1 MMSLE
6 ALQHQVLNCE
16 RCALAETRNHVI
28 FGEGHDQAPVLI
40 IGEAPGLDED
50 LKGRP
55 FVGRSG
61 QLLDKILH
69 ACGFNRYQHVYIS
82 NIVKCRPPGNR
93 LPTPLEIRVC
103 RPYLLQQ
110 INLIDPKI
118 LILLG
123 ATALKSLAGQ
133 DQKITRVRGTWI
145 NIGHRLA
152 MPVYHT
158 SALLRNPALKRDT
171 WGDFKKVVYKFRQI
185 VDPAHHSAYI

>member
-6 ALQHQVLNCE
+6 ALQHQVLKCE
-16 RCALAETRNHVI
+16 RCALAETRNQVI
-28 FGEGHDQAPVLI
+28 FGEGHDQAPVMI

-69 ACGFNRYQHVYIS
+69 ACGLNRYQHVYIS

-93 LPTPLEIRVC
+93 VPTPSEIRVC

-110 INLIDPKI
+110 IDLIDPKI

-123 ATALKSLAGQ
+123 ATALKSMAGA

-145 NIGHRLA
+145 NIGQRLA
-152 MPVYHT
+152 MPVYHP

-171 WGDFKKVVYKFRQI
+171 WEDFKKVVYKYRQL
-185 VDPAHHSAYI
+185 VDPTHYSAYI